1 MPNPFQ
7 VAFMNI
13 KASILTAYSAL
24 SKARFLAA
32 PHSEAAIPAATK
44 IKAVST

>member
-13 KASILTAYSAL
+13 KDSILTAYSAL
-24 SKARFLAA
+24 SKARFFAA
-32 PHSEAAIPAATK
+32 PHLEAAIPAATK
-44 IKAVST
+44 AKAVST